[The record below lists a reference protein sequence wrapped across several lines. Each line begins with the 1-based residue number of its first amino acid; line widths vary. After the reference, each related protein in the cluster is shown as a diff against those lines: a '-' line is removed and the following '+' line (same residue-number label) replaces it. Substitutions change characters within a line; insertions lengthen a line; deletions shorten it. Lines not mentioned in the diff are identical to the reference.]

1 VSAGDKKLLERWL
14 VLLVRLRDRHTI
26 TEAEAGELRRQA
38 WEAVL
43 A

>member
-14 VLLVRLRDRHTI
+14 VLLGDRHTI